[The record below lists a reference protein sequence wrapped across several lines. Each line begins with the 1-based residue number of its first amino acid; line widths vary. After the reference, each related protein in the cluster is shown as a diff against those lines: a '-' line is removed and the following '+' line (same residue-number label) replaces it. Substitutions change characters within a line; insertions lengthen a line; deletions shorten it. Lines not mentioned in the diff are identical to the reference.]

1 MRKTNIF
8 FSRRVDGSVG
18 RSISRFFGFQEVSN
32 LGTYLGVPFFHEKVT
47 NNTLHFVVD
56 KVRNK
61 LSSWDARQLSLAG
74 RVNLAQSVLL
84 SIPIYF
90 MQTMMVPKGLCEEI
104 EHIVWKFV
112 WGSSRG
118 SAKITLVSWD
128 SVCQLKTHGGLG
140 LRYLKDHDTSFM
152 MKVGFNVKSNG
163 DALWVWVLR
172 SKYGVFSGLPENL
185 A

>member
-56 KVRNK
+56 K
-61 LSSWDARQLSLAG
+61 
-74 RVNLAQSVLL
+74 
-84 SIPIYF
+84 
-90 MQTMMVPKGLCEEI
+90 TMMVPKGLCEEI

>member
-56 KVRNK
+56 K
-61 LSSWDARQLSLAG
+61 
-74 RVNLAQSVLL
+74 
-84 SIPIYF
+84 
-90 MQTMMVPKGLCEEI
+90 TMMVPKGLCEEI

-118 SAKITLVSWD
+118 SAKITLV
-128 SVCQLKTHGGLG
+128 
-140 LRYLKDHDTSFM
+140 
-152 MKVGFNVKSNG
+152 GFNVKSNG